1 MQRAKVRFLFLN
13 TGHFLDHLFMLI
25 FASVAA
31 LRLTSEWGMT
41 YAELIPYSTPAFIA
55 FGVGALAAG
64 WIADKWSR
72 EKMMVVFFI
81 GIGVSSVLASFA
93 NNPIEIGLSLTLMGL
108 FAAIYHPV
116 GLAMVVEGRKNT
128 GMALAINGVYGNM
141 GVACA
146 ALLTGFLIDIYGWRT
161 AFIIPGVASMLI
173 GTLYL
178 WFIRSEPLHE
188 SDLPAGHL
196 SGEKEELGFLPRST
210 LLRVFVVI
218 FFTTALGGLIFQST
232 TFSLPKVFNEE
243 FTASASLIGWYSF
256 LVFAVAAV
264 AQLVVG
270 YLVDN
275 YSIRPIFATVALLQ
289 AILFFVMT
297 QVSGAITLLIAIAFM
312 LVVFGQIPIN
322 DVLVGRIARSEW
334 RSRAYAIRSVITF
347 SVMASAIPLIAWIHG
362 NWGFSRLFE
371 LLVVSALLI
380 FSATLLLPDTK
391 QIVRLKPNL
400 EGSIND

>member
-1 MQRAKVRFLFLN
+1 MQRVKVRFLFLN
-13 TGHFLDHLFMLI
+13 AGHFLDHLFMLI

-31 LRLTSEWGMT
+31 LRLTTEWGMS

-72 EKMMVVFFI
+72 EGMMVVFFA
-81 GIGVSSVLASFA
+81 GIGASSILASFA
-93 NNPIEIGLSLTLMGL
+93 NNPLQIGVSLTVMGL

-128 GMALAINGVYGNM
+128 GMPLAINGVYGNM

-146 ALLTGFLIDIYGWRT
+146 ALLAGFLIDISGWRS
-161 AFIIPGVASMLI
+161 AFIIPGAVSIVI
-173 GTLYL
+173 GALYL
-178 WFIRSEPLHE
+178 WFIRSESRLERDFPE
-188 SDLPAGHL
+188 SHL
-196 SGEKEELGFLPRST
+196 SSKKEALGFIPRST
-210 LLRVFVVI
+210 LLRVFGVI

-232 TFSLPKVFNEE
+232 TFSLPKVFDEE

-256 LVFAVAAV
+256 LVFALAAF
-264 AQLVVG
+264 AQLLVG

-289 AILFFVMT
+289 AALFFVMT
-297 QVSGAITLLIAIAFM
+297 QVSGAITFLVAIAFM

-322 DVLVGRIARSEW
+322 DVLVGRIARSQW

-347 SVMASAIPLIAWIHG
+347 SVMASAVPLIAWIHA

-371 LLVVSALLI
+371 VLVASSMLI
-380 FSATLLLPDTK
+380 FSATLLLPDTR
-391 QIVRLKPNL
+391 QIVQNKP
-400 EGSIND
+400 SP